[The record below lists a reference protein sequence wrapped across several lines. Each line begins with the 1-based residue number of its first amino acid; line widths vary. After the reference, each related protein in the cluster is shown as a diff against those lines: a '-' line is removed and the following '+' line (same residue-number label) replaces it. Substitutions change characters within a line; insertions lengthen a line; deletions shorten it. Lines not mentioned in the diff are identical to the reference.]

1 MKRTRN
7 FAFIAVALLVAVFL
21 IGCGGGEE
29 EAAETAS
36 AEESETTSSEADAT
50 SRPTQMSAMGGDLQ
64 EALGPDGAWIVLWSG
79 DTTLSEEITVSGEV
93 YQSEDDDA
101 PRRKLA
107 LYAQDADRNVTDRY
121 TLTVPRLVVEH
132 ENTLIQSGEVAGN
145 VYVNAEGFE
154 LSGGATI
161 NGNLYFA
168 DDATQESASISDDST
183 VIGEIRTGTVAD
195 AVSRP
200 TEMTA
205 TNADNLQEAVGADGS
220 WIVLFEDDVTVDEDI
235 TIFGA
240 VYEEEGADA
249 PRRKLALYTQ
259 DSDRNVTDRFTLTVP
274 QLVVHHMNTRVQAGT
289 IAGDVYVEEEGFELT
304 SGATI
309 DGNLYFASEAVQDS
323 ASISDDS
330 TVTGSTEI
338 GTVD

>member
-7 FAFIAVALLVAVFL
+7 FAYIAVALLVAVFL
-21 IGCGGGEE
+21 IGCGGD

-36 AEESETTSSEADAT
+36 AEGADTSSSEADAT
-50 SRPTQMSAMGGDLQ
+50 SRPTQSSAMGGDIQ
-64 EALGPDGAWIVLWSG
+64 EALGPDGGWIVIWTG
-79 DTTLSEEITVSGEV
+79 DTTFSEEVTVSGEV
-93 YQSEDDDA
+93 YEEEGAEA

-107 LYAQDADRNVTDRY
+107 LYAQDSDRNVTDRY
-121 TLTVPRLVVEH
+121 TLTVPRLVVDH
-132 ENTLIQSGEVAGN
+132 ANTRIQAGEVAGE
-145 VYVNAEGFE
+145 VFVNAEGFE
-154 LSGGATI
+154 LTSGATI

-168 DDATQESASISDDST
+168 DEATQESASISDDST
-183 VIGEIRTGTVAD
+183 VMGEIRIGSPAD
-195 AVSRP
+195 AMSRP

-220 WIVLFEDDVTVDEDI
+220 WIVIFEGDVTVDQDV
-235 TIFGA
+235 TVFGA
-240 VYEEEGADA
+240 VYEEEGAEA

-259 DSDRNVTDRFTLTVP
+259 DSDRNVTARFTLTVP
-274 QLVVHHMNTRVQAGT
+274 RLIVHHMNTRIQAGT

-309 DGNLYFASEAVQDS
+309 DGNLYFASEALQDS

-330 TVTGSTEI
+330 TVTGSIEI

>member
-1 MKRTRN
+1 MKRTQK
-7 FAFIAVALLVAVFL
+7 FLLTTLAVVLTVFL
-21 IGCGGGEE
+21 IGCGGSDD
-29 EAAETAS
+29 AAES
-36 AEESETTSSEADAT
+36 ASSEGAETSGSEDAT
-50 SRPTQMSAMGGDLQ
+50 SRPTQMSAVDDDLQ
-64 EALGPDGAWIVLWSG
+64 EALGPDGAWIVIWTD

-93 YQSEDDDA
+93 YQEEGDDA

-107 LYAQDADRNVTDRY
+107 LYAQDSDRNVTDRY

-132 ENTLIQSGEVAGN
+132 ENTLIQSGEVAGD
-145 VYVNAEGFE
+145 VYVDAEGFE

-161 NGNLYFA
+161 NGNVYFA
-168 DDATQESASISDDST
+168 DEALEDSASISDDST
-183 VIGEIRTGTVAD
+183 IIGEIRTGTVAD

-205 TNADNLQEAVGADGS
+205 TDADNLQEAVGPDGS
-220 WIVLFEDDVTVDEDI
+220 WIVLFEDDVTVDEDV
-235 TIFGA
+235 TVFGA

-274 QLVVHHMNTRVQAGT
+274 RLVVHHMNTLIQSGT
-289 IAGDVYVEEEGFELT
+289 VAGDVYVEEEGFEL
-304 SGATI
+304 SGGATI
-309 DGNLYFASEAVQDS
+309 DGDLYFATEELQES

-330 TVTGSTEI
+330 EVTGSVEI
-338 GTVD
+338 GTID